1 MVGCRAQ
8 PQFLTGLAIL
18 FKSIPKI
25 LIFFVRLICI
35 NLMIMLLDDYR
46 LGWEKNLFGGGAI

>member
-18 FKSIPKI
+18 FKILPKL
-25 LIFFVRLICI
+25 LIFFVRFICI

-46 LGWEKNLFGGGAI
+46 LGWEKIQFGGGAI